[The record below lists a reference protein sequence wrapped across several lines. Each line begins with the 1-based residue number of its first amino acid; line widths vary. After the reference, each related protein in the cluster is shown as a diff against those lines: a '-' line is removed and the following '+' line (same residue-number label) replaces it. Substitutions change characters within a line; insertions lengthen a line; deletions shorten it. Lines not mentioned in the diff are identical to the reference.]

1 MAFVKYASAL
11 LMSPSISQRGW
22 SKVRTASL
30 KSGGN
35 LVNQAEQIFGEKFD
49 PSRYLLS
56 HCTIVAS
63 VDVENVS
70 NVKLGAVQ
78 EDGATINRK
87 YSDYHIT
94 PETSKYVNNN
104 GDSWSRE
111 VLMKSYRTFI
121 GSHNFQ
127 EHVQIE
133 DLSKGRIIDA
143 VARDIGE
150 SIYIDIL
157 VATDRKHTELVQN
170 IESGKMA
177 TLSMGCTVEA
187 TICSQCGNV
196 AVDETEMCNHI
207 KYAKLNKFMDNNGKQ
222 RVIAELC
229 GHPEMGDTGGVHF
242 IEASWVAVPAFTG
255 AVMRNI
261 LTPEMVSA
269 ETKKKATEILS
280 VPPSEWVTPTGN
292 QKVARELYA
301 GMFDDDDDDGGDD
314 KGDTSPNQELEDEM
328 VQVVKKRVQDRLKK
342 ELSPPDEPDENAPKT
357 EDATTYQNDTIVK
370 EAMRK
375 GAVVGI
381 MKIST
386 TSVDL
391 IEGLARLDK
400 ANGEPFSV
408 DLYRTVLKVGST
420 TKHKT
425 LKGFLTQCH
434 RTLKRT
440 FTSQEAKQMV
450 RLAKLI
456 EMWERQSDSR
466 S

>member
-1 MAFVKYASAL
+1 MAFMKYASAL

-22 SKVRTASL
+22 KKVRTASM
-30 KSGGN
+30 KAGGN
-35 LVNQAEQIFGEKFD
+35 LVHQAENIFGQKFD
-49 PSRYLLS
+49 PSKYLLS

-63 VDVENVS
+63 VDVDEVA
-70 NVKLGAVQ
+70 NVKMGSVQ
-78 EDGATINRK
+78 EGGKTINRK
-87 YSDYHIT
+87 YSNYYIT
-94 PETSKYVNNN
+94 PQTSKYVNNN

-111 VLMKSYRTFI
+111 VLLKSYKTFI

-157 VATDRKHTELVQN
+157 VATDRQHTQLVED

-196 AVDETEMCNHI
+196 AVDETDMCDHI
-207 KYAKLNKFMDNNGKQ
+207 KYAKLNKFFDKSGNQ
-222 RVIAELC
+222 RVVAELC

-261 LTPEMVSA
+261 LTPDMVSA
-269 ETKKKATEILS
+269 EVKKKATEILS
-280 VPPSEWVTPTGN
+280 VPPNEWVNPEGN
-292 QKVARELYA
+292 QKVARDLYA
-301 GMFDDDDDDGGDD
+301 RGMFDDDDEDDGG
-314 KGDTSPNQELEDEM
+314 GDASPIKELEDEM
-328 VQVVKKRVQDRLKK
+328 VQVVKKRVLDRLKTEMNPPK
-342 ELSPPDEPDENAPKT
+342 EEADEDAPKT

-370 EAMRK
+370 EAMQK
-375 GAVVGI
+375 GALEGLV
-381 MKIST
+381 KISSS
-386 TSVDL
+386 SVELVDG
-391 IEGLARLDK
+391 IARLDR
-400 ANGEPFSV
+400 ANGEPFAI
-408 DLYRTVLKVGST
+408 DLYRASLRVGST
-420 TKHKT
+420 TNYPS
-425 LKGFLTQCH
+425 LRSFLAQCH
-434 RTLKRT
+434 KVLRRR
-440 FTSQEAKQMV
+440 FTSQEAKKLV

-456 EMWERQSDSR
+456 EIWEKRSNSQS
-466 S
+466 

>member
-22 SKVRTASL
+22 SKVRTASM

-63 VDVENVS
+63 VDVEDVP
-70 NVKLGAVQ
+70 NVKLGSIK
-78 EDGATINRK
+78 EGNKTINRK
-87 YSDYHIT
+87 YGNYHIT

-111 VLMKSYRTFI
+111 VLMKSYKTFI

-157 VATDRKHTELVQN
+157 VATDRKHTQLVQD

-196 AVDETEMCNHI
+196 AVDETEMCEHI

-261 LTPEMVSA
+261 LTPEMVSSDVS
-269 ETKKKATEILS
+269 KKANEILS
-280 VPPSEWVTPTGN
+280 VPPSEWITPEGN
-292 QKVARELYA
+292 QKVARDLYA
-301 GMFDDDDDDGGDD
+301 GMFDDDDEDEGGGGDD
-314 KGDTSPNQELEDEM
+314 ASPIQELEDEM
-328 VQVVKKRVQDRLKK
+328 VQVVKKRVLDRLKT
-342 ELSPPDEPDENAPKT
+342 EMNPPAAESEDAPKT

-375 GAVVGI
+375 GAVLGLV
-381 MKIST
+381 KISS
-386 TSVDL
+386 TSVEL
-391 IEGLARLDK
+391 IDGIARLDR
-400 ANGEPFSV
+400 ANGEPFSQ
-408 DLYRTVLKVGST
+408 DLYRTALRVGSST
-420 TKHKT
+420 NHRS
-425 LKGFLTQCH
+425 LKAYLTQCH
-434 RTLKRT
+434 RILKRK
-440 FTSQEAKQMV
+440 FTSKEAKQMV

-456 EMWERQSDSR
+456 ALWEKQSDIQS
-466 S
+466 

>member
-22 SKVRTASL
+22 KKVRTASM

-63 VDVENVS
+63 VDVEDVP
-70 NVKLGAVQ
+70 NVKLGSVQ
-78 EDGATINRK
+78 DGGKTINRK
-87 YSDYHIT
+87 YGNYHIT
-94 PETSKYVNNN
+94 PQTSKYVNNN

-111 VLMKSYRTFI
+111 VLMKSYKTFI

-157 VATDRKHTELVQN
+157 VATDRKHTQLVQD

-196 AVDETEMCNHI
+196 AVDETEMCDHI
-207 KYAKLNKFMDNNGKQ
+207 KYAKLNKFMDNNGAQ
-222 RVIAELC
+222 RVVAELC
-229 GHPEMGDTGGVHF
+229 GHPDMGDTGGVHF

-280 VPPSEWVTPTGN
+280 VPPSEWVTPEGN
-292 QKVARELYA
+292 QKVARDLYA
-301 GMFDDDDDDGGDD
+301 GMFDDDDEDDGGGEDA
-314 KGDTSPNQELEDEM
+314 SPIQELEDEM
-328 VQVVKKRVQDRLKK
+328 VQVVKKRVLDRLKTEMNPPK
-342 ELSPPDEPDENAPKT
+342 EESEDVPKT

-375 GAVVGI
+375 GAVLGLV
-381 MKIST
+381 KISS
-386 TSVDL
+386 TSVEL
-391 IEGLARLDK
+391 IDGIARLDR
-400 ANGEPFSV
+400 ANGEPFSK
-408 DLYRTVLKVGST
+408 DLYRTALRVGSSAN
-420 TKHKT
+420 HRT
-425 LKGFLTQCH
+425 LKGYLTQCH
-434 RTLKRT
+434 RTLKRK
-440 FTSQEAKQMV
+440 FTSKEAKQMV
-450 RLAKLI
+450 RLAQLI
-456 EMWERQSDSR
+456 ALWEKQSDIQS
-466 S
+466 